1 MFIHGKSDKVIPW
14 KHSLSLMEKCK
25 CPAKLVT
32 PEKMEH
38 NYFNTKHD
46 IAANMKE
53 FLRKVVKT
61 TVGENDDN
69 TDENERI
76 DTKVHFPIFM
86 FKNPK
91 SL

>member
-1 MFIHGKSDKVIPW
+1 
-14 KHSLSLMEKCK
+14 MEKCK

-38 NYFNTKHD
+38 NYFNTKQD

-53 FLRKVVKT
+53 FFRKVVKASICDY
-61 TVGENDDN
+61 DD
-69 TDENERI
+69 TDESERMN
-76 DTKVHFPIFM
+76 TKVHFPIFM